1 MAEQMVGLT
10 VVKMAVLKAVHLGD
24 LMAERWAD
32 KMVVL

>member
-10 VVKMAVLKAVHLGD
+10 VVKMADWKAVHLGD
-24 LMAERWAD
+24 LMVERWAD